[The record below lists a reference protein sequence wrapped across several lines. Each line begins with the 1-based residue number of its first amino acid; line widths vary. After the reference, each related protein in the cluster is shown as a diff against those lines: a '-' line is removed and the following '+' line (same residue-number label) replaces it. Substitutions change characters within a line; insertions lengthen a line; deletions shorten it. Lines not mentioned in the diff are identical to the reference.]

1 MRAGSQ
7 SLLTTHATLVRIE
20 DILMG
25 TRWVDEQSFQGKAIN
40 FSGRLSKL
48 ILLDVPIDYFTVVLL
63 HEYIGHGARYRE
75 LDIPNIDYGYDLPPP
90 YGKGGGQASTSIG
103 PGVISRH
110 EEIAIWTG
118 GLESHQVLNSSLRKR
133 WMVLGEQHYREALT
147 YFWSFQISLTYIQDT
162 EDLYPAMDNVN
173 DPQAYIRLLNLNNGY
188 ADVLNLPFSLDDLKH
203 AMNRNAFDPMVLI
216 SMYNGLIKYL
226 WSGNP
231 ISIIPMLKFGSV
243 KYLPSM
249 HVGLTPFGVETH
261 LVYRGPLFLRGFDTD
276 VREFVK
282 EEILKKGIHLHFDSN
297 IEEIVQEESGRLVSN
312 LGASTIDSDMVL
324 YATGRRPLIDG
335 LGLES
340 VGVELKP
347 NSSVKVD
354 DYYQTTVPS
363 IYAIGDVIGGFQLTP
378 VALAE
383 GMAIVDNLVKGQKR
397 KVDYSNI
404 ATAVF
409 CQPNIGTVGLSA
421 EDAEQKYP
429 GDITLFKSDFKH
441 LKHTLSGLDERT
453 YMKLVVQTSTDI
465 VLGAH
470 MVGSDAGEIIQGL
483 AIALKCGATKAQFD
497 STIGIHPT
505 AAEEFVTMRTPS

>member
-261 LVYRGPLFLRGFDTD
+261 LENYLIIDEVLYTIMFS
-276 VREFVK
+276 
-282 EEILKKGIHLHFDSN
+282 KGDETCH
-297 IEEIVQEESGRLVSN
+297 SGWGG
-312 LGASTIDSDMVL
+312 LGAQI
-324 YATGRRPLIDG
+324 
-335 LGLES
+335 
-340 VGVELKP
+340 
-347 NSSVKVD
+347 
-354 DYYQTTVPS
+354 
-363 IYAIGDVIGGFQLTP
+363 
-378 VALAE
+378 
-383 GMAIVDNLVKGQKR
+383 
-397 KVDYSNI
+397 
-404 ATAVF
+404 
-409 CQPNIGTVGLSA
+409 C
-421 EDAEQKYP
+421 YP
-429 GDITLFKSDFKH
+429 FAKSDFSMEVALH
-441 LKHTLSGLDERT
+441 LWNQPSLTLGGSGVDTRGGLGGAVSFRSYFRIPNGGFPLKAVFELGYKTAGFIEGYILDASPII
-453 YMKLVVQTSTDI
+453 L
-465 VLGAH
+465 LGL
-470 MVGSDAGEIIQGL
+470 QL
-483 AIALKCGATKAQFD
+483 
-497 STIGIHPT
+497 
-505 AAEEFVTMRTPS
+505 